1 MRMNYRIEELPT
13 LSVIGEKKIY
23 ATGQKAQENIFM
35 FWMEFDD
42 SGKKDQL
49 LELGNNQL
57 PGLLG
62 VCKPHDSGEMHYL
75 IGVTSEHKDDKWRNI
90 ELEGGRYLVFD
101 AKGPVPE
108 SIKKAMQQI
117 NKDILHKLDYE
128 IRHAPF
134 FELYKEGAI
143 REDDYVTE
151 IWLPIV

>member
-62 VCKPHDSGEMHYL
+62 VCKPHDSGEMH
-75 IGVTSEHKDDKWRNI
+75 
-90 ELEGGRYLVFD
+90 
-101 AKGPVPE
+101 
-108 SIKKAMQQI
+108 
-117 NKDILHKLDYE
+117 
-128 IRHAPF
+128 
-134 FELYKEGAI
+134 
-143 REDDYVTE
+143 
-151 IWLPIV
+151 